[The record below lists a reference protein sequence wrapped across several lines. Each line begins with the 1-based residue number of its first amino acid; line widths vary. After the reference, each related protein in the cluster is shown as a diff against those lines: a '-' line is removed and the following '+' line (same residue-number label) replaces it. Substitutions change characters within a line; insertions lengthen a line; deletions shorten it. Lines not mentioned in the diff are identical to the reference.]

1 MDVPAILTNGLWAG
15 LFASF
20 MGMLLTAPRRYIVPT
35 FICAFAG
42 RLARDLFVSLGMT
55 LNWSTAAA
63 AAVVVLLAVMVIRR
77 HVASP
82 VVVISGILPLGAAIA
97 VFDTITGL
105 MKVSS
110 LQGSALT
117 EASVALIG
125 SAGKAFTTTLAIA
138 LGVAVGITIVRVF
151 SGRGTAEI

>member
-1 MDVPAILTNGLWAG
+1 MDVPAMLANSLWAG

-20 MGMLLTAPRRYIVPT
+20 MGMLLTAPPRYIVPT

-42 RLARDLFVSLGMT
+42 RLARDLFMNWGMT
-55 LNWSTAAA
+55 QNWSTAAA

-77 HVASP
+77 QVASP

-110 LQGSALT
+110 LQGSGLA

-138 LGVAVGITIVRVF
+138 VGLAAGIAIVRVF
-151 SGRGTAEI
+151 SGKGAAEI